1 MARWGCGGG
10 HWWQLIVLVA
20 NTPLQIPALVVVI
33 ATACVFSRTTFYLDL
48 VQIKFRI
55 MLLNLT

>member
-33 ATACVFSRTTFYLDL
+33 ATACVFFAHDL
-48 VQIKFRI
+48 
-55 MLLNLT
+55 LP